1 RITQALNT
9 IPNVNIDSVDC
20 YVEPNV
26 IQTTS
31 IPPHVMSKRTKDS
44 MEEGVTNTDRQA
56 LRTISN
62 EVHQGDQSLRKL
74 PVVHSPIHG
83 LGTETISMPGPY
95 YTALVRELSK
105 IVENQTVILNKLA
118 AIQTKM
124 DNEENTQ
131 PTRSDPDKITVI
143 DTVDDLMKFEV
154 SLQEPDNYYAV
165 VNHVLMLGG
174 GSLSDCVKR

>member
-1 RITQALNT
+1 
-9 IPNVNIDSVDC
+9 
-20 YVEPNV
+20 
-26 IQTTS
+26 
-31 IPPHVMSKRTKDS
+31 
-44 MEEGVTNTDRQA
+44 
-56 LRTISN
+56 
-62 EVHQGDQSLRKL
+62 
-74 PVVHSPIHG
+74 
-83 LGTETISMPGPY
+83 MPGPY

-131 PTRSDPDKITVI
+131 PTRWDPDKITVI

-165 VNHVLMLGG
+165 VRFLIVL
-174 GSLSDCVKR
+174 

>member
-1 RITQALNT
+1 
-9 IPNVNIDSVDC
+9 
-20 YVEPNV
+20 
-26 IQTTS
+26 
-31 IPPHVMSKRTKDS
+31 
-44 MEEGVTNTDRQA
+44 
-56 LRTISN
+56 
-62 EVHQGDQSLRKL
+62 
-74 PVVHSPIHG
+74 
-83 LGTETISMPGPY
+83 MPGPY

-165 VNHVLMLGG
+165 VRFLIVL
-174 GSLSDCVKR
+174 